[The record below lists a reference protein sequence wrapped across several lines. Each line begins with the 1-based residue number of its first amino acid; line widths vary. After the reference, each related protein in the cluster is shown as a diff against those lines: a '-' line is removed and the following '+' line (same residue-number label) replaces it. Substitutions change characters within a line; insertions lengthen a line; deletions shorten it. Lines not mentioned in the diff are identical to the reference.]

1 MPALTDY
8 VRLSPFTLDELVDAV
23 NSVLR
28 GLPKLHM
35 TARTVKFYIAKGL
48 VPGPVGGPRGA
59 RYSMEHVLRVVA
71 NRCFPQRGRSLEEA
85 REEMDRLLAL
95 DMGTAINAVQTMV
108 SELSTPQDF
117 APPRPAMMQM
127 ASVIREQAA
136 PINRSQ
142 PAMTVRRIPL
152 RPGITLEVTEGVDL
166 EAELDNLVS
175 ALHEAVQAK
184 S

>member
-8 VRLSPFTLDELVDAV
+8 VRLAPFTLDEVVDAV

-28 GLPKLHM
+28 GLPKLHV

-85 REEMDRLLAL
+85 REEMDRLLAHDL
-95 DMGTAINAVQTMV
+95 GTAIESVQAMV
-108 SELSTPQDF
+108 NEISTPQEL
-117 APPRPAMMQM
+117 APPRPVMMAMPSM
-127 ASVIREQAA
+127 VREATA
-136 PINRSQ
+136 PMGRL
-142 PAMTVRRIPL
+142 PAPVSVRRIPL
-152 RPGITLEVTEGVDL
+152 RPGIILEVSEGVDL
-166 EAELDNLVS
+166 KHEIDDLIL
-175 ALHEAVQAK
+175 ALREW